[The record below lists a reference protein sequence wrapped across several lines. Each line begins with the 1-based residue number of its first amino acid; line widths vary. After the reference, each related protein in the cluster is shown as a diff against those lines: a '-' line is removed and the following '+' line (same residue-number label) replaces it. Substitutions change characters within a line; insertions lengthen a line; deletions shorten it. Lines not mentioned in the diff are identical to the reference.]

1 MASADLKAEL
11 ECSVCLNI
19 YVDPVMLKCGH
30 NFCQECIDC
39 VLKTQESS
47 GCYSCP
53 ECRQMY
59 QERPAL
65 PRNIKLRNIV
75 ENFLS
80 TESVQE
86 ESEVF
91 CSIHQKILEYYCTD
105 DDTYVCASCCLIGEH
120 KGHIF
125 ESLKEASGNKKNKMR
140 NVLQKLLTKREET
153 EERVQSLQKHREKI
167 EEKAAGATKTVTA
180 LFRDLRR
187 QLKVLEERLLSEI
200 SKPAKNLSRSIMDLI
215 QELELKKEELSMK
228 VHHIEELCNMVDPLT
243 VLQEADICDLYDTE
257 DGDNKDRQR
266 LDELLHDGEH
276 LDMARISQTLQSGLF
291 AIMSEVNLQ
300 KHTSTHLYSHFNTE
314 NKDHIIVTVPS
325 EVPQP
330 ALTIQGTHHRPM
342 RPSIQSVLEKLGPS
356 KITDIKM
363 DVNTAG
369 NDLCVSHNS
378 TTVSCSIFTHKRP
391 ERPGRFQSAQVLS
404 TQSFSSGQHYWEV
417 DVERSQIWSVGM
429 CYPSINRS
437 GCHSEIGWNNKS
449 WGLHKSWLNNQYSV
463 LYNRNWIRLFGKVSS
478 KRVRVYL
485 DYEAGQISFYDL
497 CDPIQHLHTFNATF
511 TEPLHAVLW
520 VGGGCVKIC
529 RGNQICAESNQ
540 LMMTS

>member
-39 VLKTQESS
+39 VLKTQERS

-59 QERPAL
+59 QERPAMH
-65 PRNIKLRNIV
+65 RNIKLRNIV

-80 TESVQE
+80 TQSVQE

-167 EEKAAGATKTVTA
+167 EEKAAGDTKTVTA

-200 SKPAKNLSRSIMDLI
+200 SKPAKQLSHSIMDLI
-215 QELELKKEELSMK
+215 QELELKREELSRK
-228 VHHIEELCNMVDPLT
+228 VHHIEELCNMMDPLT
-243 VLQEADICDLYDTE
+243 VLQEPDICDLYDTE

-276 LDMARISQTLQSGLF
+276 LDMARISQTLQTGLF

-300 KHTSTHLYSHFNTE
+300 KHTGTHLYSHFSTE
-314 NKDHIIVTVPS
+314 NKDHSIATVPS
-325 EVPQP
+325 GVPQP
-330 ALTIQGTHHRPM
+330 ALTIQGTHHQPM
-342 RPSIQSVLEKLGPS
+342 RPSVQSVLEMLGPS

-369 NDLCVSHNS
+369 NDLCVSDNR
-378 TTVSCSIFTHKRP
+378 TIVSCSIFTHKHP
-391 ERPGRFQSAQVLS
+391 ERPERFQSAQVLS

-478 KRVRVYL
+478 NRVRIYL

-529 RGNQICAESNQ
+529 RENHICEESNQ